1 MVSLAELQRVVD
13 AGGPWRDGSE
23 EVTDRVDAAPL
34 GRLADC
40 LDGPPP
46 AEVVP
51 PMWLSVTCLRW
62 PRLAEL
68 GDDGHPREGLGYPP
82 IPQRHRVFAG
92 GRLEV
97 VAPVRV
103 GDAVRRSTRVTG
115 ARAAQTRSG
124 PLLFVTL
131 EHRYLA
137 GDGTT
142 FAREEQ
148 DLAYRAGDAG
158 IQARPASP
166 LGDPPRSHASRG
178 HPPREAVPPPPAVEL
193 AADTRR
199 LFRFSALTANTHRI
213 HYDAG
218 YATGAEHLP
227 GTLVHGPLIGL
238 LLLELPRRAPSA
250 SPVRSFEFR
259 VRQPVTAAAIIRAH
273 VADAGAGEWAVHADV
288 DGTTVATGS
297 VRFEG
302 LLGEWPASS
311 NGRSQ
316 RVPARDPRSGA
327 RRRRAGDPAH
337 RHRSRARGRVPRED
351 RRAHARHG
359 AVRLDDPG
367 GVRR

>member
-1 MVSLAELQRVVD
+1 MISLAELQRVAD

-23 EVTDRVDAAPL
+23 EVRDRVDAALL

-46 AEVVP
+46 AQVVP

-68 GDDGHPREGLGYPP
+68 GDDGHLREGLGYPP
-82 IPQRHRVFAG
+82 IPQRRRVFAG

-97 VAPVRV
+97 VAPARV
-103 GDAVRRSTRVTG
+103 GDAVRRTTRVTA

-158 IQARPASP
+158 IQARPAP
-166 LGDPPRSHASRG
+166 PRGDPPRA
-178 HPPREAVPPPPAVEL
+178 HPPGEAVPPPAVEL
-193 AADTRR
+193 TADTRR
-199 LFRFSALTANTHRI
+199 LFRFSALTANAHRI

-238 LLLELPRRAPSA
+238 LLLEVPRRTPSA

-273 VADAGAGEWAVHADV
+273 VADAGTGEWAVHADV
-288 DGTTVATGS
+288 DGMTVATGS

-302 LLGEWPASS
+302 L
-311 NGRSQ
+311 
-316 RVPARDPRSGA
+316 
-327 RRRRAGDPAH
+327 
-337 RHRSRARGRVPRED
+337 
-351 RRAHARHG
+351 
-359 AVRLDDPG
+359 
-367 GVRR
+367 